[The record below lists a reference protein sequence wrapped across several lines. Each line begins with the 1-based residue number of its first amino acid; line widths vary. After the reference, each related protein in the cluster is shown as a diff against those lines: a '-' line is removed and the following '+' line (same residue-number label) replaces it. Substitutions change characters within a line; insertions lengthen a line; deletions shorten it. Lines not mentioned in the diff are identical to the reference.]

1 MEWEHFGVSQIFFC
15 ILLVLIRY
23 LIPSPVEQRIL
34 QVCLQ
39 GSASTSFPAS
49 TQRLDE
55 GLAGRMEI

>member
-39 GSASTSFPAS
+39 GSASTSSPAS